1 MLTALPEQLIVTD
14 AAREQRPS
22 TLVEREDDEW
32 EPPPPDDRGG
42 RPRAEPDGDQSDDQ
56 TALATL
62 TAPVQALAQ
71 GTEPSGIDWTR
82 AAEDVR
88 ALRGG
93 IATLQVD
100 GQQREEAEG
109 WLTLASVR
117 VAARSPLPADDAT
130 ALAAELLLAAATDPR
145 PDGEDDLARFDQFPS
160 WGFPAGRVDAAR
172 GLIALAR
179 EPDRLPDGA
188 LRALQTLAG
197 DRAAAVRL
205 RVAEHLG
212 VLASTQ
218 ADLAWQFA
226 DQLAGD
232 PSAAVRQT
240 LLGSFARLAA
250 DDRDRALELVVRV
263 SREEATRAAPH
274 EGLLTAATH
283 LLIEC
288 WVWQGAPQGR
298 TLLEQIVGDLGAY
311 AEIAPRLTFALRNPT
326 TYGEVGAA
334 DPNADAVR
342 ARAIGAFTSLAR
354 AGLAAFHAE
363 LDAYQATVA
372 AGGTVDEKQLKAAGN
387 LVDHACTELYFASG
401 AYQSSG
407 NGEQPRVSEAQ
418 RERFY
423 NEAPELI
430 DTLCDAPLP
439 RAAHHV
445 MQTLERSIELDPR
458 GVLLRTGRV
467 LQAAH
472 TWHYA
477 HDQMALA
484 LFINITQRYL
494 AEHREPPHR
503 RRMPRESA
511 AVARVLCR
519 RRVAGREA
527 TRLPARR
534 GVPLTRIG
542 AAALL
547 GAPDRPGRRLIH
559 SVERV
564 RFVQHRPDRISL
576 RRRVLE
582 THAYSMRSGLHDVFD
597 DPQPIGPSED
607 RDVRLIIGRLRWQV
621 HHLCAL
627 ALVGEVRQY
636 EVEGTVR
643 NPVVHRKC
651 NVKP

>member
-494 AEHREPPHR
+494 AEHRELLTDAECR
-503 RRMPRESA
+503 ASLLQSLEFFVA
-511 AVARVLCR
+511 AGWPA
-519 RRVAGREA
+519 
-527 TRLPARR
+527 ARR
-534 GVPLTRIG
+534 LVY
-542 AAALL
+542 
-547 GAPDRPGRRLIH
+547 RLD
-559 SVERV
+559 EAFR
-564 RFVQHRPDRISL
+564 
-576 RRRVLE
+576 
-582 THAYSMRSGLHDVFD
+582 
-597 DPQPIGPSED
+597 
-607 RDVRLIIGRLRWQV
+607 
-621 HHLCAL
+621 
-627 ALVGEVRQY
+627 
-636 EVEGTVR
+636 
-643 NPVVHRKC
+643 
-651 NVKP
+651 